1 MFLGGDMLKRTDDL
15 KGLDVEFTLEP
26 SERGI
31 LASSVKQQGFDL
43 LQKLMEDQVRKFN
56 LKLINTNPAD
66 SDMVLANHYL
76 AKAVAQFYA
85 GLMERIE
92 QECQIDSYN
101 NRNKSIVE
109 NDMTIPE
116 LA

>member
-1 MFLGGDMLKRTDDL
+1 MLQVKDEL
-15 KGLDVEFTLEP
+15 KGLDIELKLDDGD
-26 SERGI
+26 RAI
-31 LASSVKQQGFDL
+31 LSASVKQQGFDI

-66 SDMVLANHYL
+66 SAMVLANHYL

-92 QECQIDSYN
+92 IECQVDAYN
-101 NRNKSIVE
+101 NRNKMIVE
-109 NDMTIPE
+109 EDVTAQTVE
-116 LA
+116 WK